1 MEKVFLVPTACN
13 GSLTTCRPYQC
24 VKPNVLWIG
33 MTTGRVR
40 AGFLHSRT
48 PPMGLDPRHGFGPII
63 NQVFFSG
70 PRPAPPAPFSPRPK
84 SWPNQK
90 KIWMKPKFIFVC
102 HLRLGTAFTTNTKHN
117 IHNFF
122 HNILQ
127 LHHKDSEFQ
136 VFKRQ

>member
-40 AGFLHSRT
+40 TGFLHSRT
-48 PPMGLDPRHGFGPII
+48 PPMGLDPRHRFGPII

-70 PRPAPPAPFSPRPK
+70 PRLAPPAPFSPRPK

-90 KIWMKPKFIFVC
+90 KNLNEAKIHFCLPSPFRHCIYNKHKTQYTQFLPQYITVTPQ
-102 HLRLGTAFTTNTKHN
+102 RLG
-117 IHNFF
+117 ISS
-122 HNILQ
+122 L
-127 LHHKDSEFQ
+127 
-136 VFKRQ
+136 